1 LPATQPEQLHG
12 LFEQAFNAADIEG
25 LMALYEPGAVL
36 IPQPGAI
43 FEGTDAI
50 REALTWFL
58 DRKGKI
64 ALDSRLVVQ
73 AGDLA
78 YLANR
83 WSLDGGTMPDGSPAD
98 MGATTAEVARRQPD
112 GTWLYVLDNAWG
124 DQAAA

>member
-12 LFEQAFNAADIEG
+12 LFDQAFNAADIEG

-98 MGATTAEVARRQPD
+98 M
-112 GTWLYVLDNAWG
+112 
-124 DQAAA
+124 